1 MSPVVK
7 QTMRMNRETWIK
19 IASWALIILVAPFAL
34 EIAFVAEVVGVD
46 VAVGMLLLYFS
57 AFTAA
62 VRSRIDALNAL
73 VASALQSRASK
84 LQYVTR
90 SYFWNT
96 ALSCVVVWI
105 SGSLLLAIAL
115 WMPTFVVASQHL

>member
-1 MSPVVK
+1 
-7 QTMRMNRETWIK
+7 MRMNRETLIK

-62 VRSRIDALNAL
+62 VRSKIDALNAL
-73 VASALQSRASK
+73 VASALQSHAGK
-84 LQYVTR
+84 LRYLTR
-90 SYFWNT
+90 SYLWNT
-96 ALSCVVVWI
+96 AFSCIVVWI
-105 SGSLLLAIAL
+105 SGSLLLALAL
-115 WMPTFVVASQHL
+115 WMPTFVIAAQHL